1 MFPIRDINPSRTTPV
16 LTWALIA
23 ANVLVFFL
31 LQPKAERDANEFAYK
46 WAAVACEVTTG
57 DVLDR
62 TEVDPSFQIERPCQE
77 QPLGDP
83 LYPDKSIALSV
94 LFSMFFHGGLMHLF
108 GNMLFLFIFG
118 NNVEDAFG
126 KLGYLA
132 MYLASGV
139 VATLGFVWFQ
149 PNSTV
154 PLVGASG
161 AIAGVIGAYVVLYPA
176 AKILT
181 VFALMFI
188 PVPAIVYVGIW
199 FISQFLIAGSETSV
213 AWQAHVAGFLFGL
226 ALAMLLRIPLLRR
239 VQAHRVTQFPA
250 LP

>member
-1 MFPIRDINPSRTTPV
+1 L
-16 LTWALIA
+16 LTWGLIA

-31 LQPKAERDANEFAYK
+31 LQPKQESDANDFAYRY
-46 WAAVACEVTTG
+46 AAIACELTTG

-62 TEVDPSFQIERPCQE
+62 PEVDPSFQTERPCQS

-83 LYPDKSIALSV
+83 VYPDKSITLSV
-94 LFSMFFHGGLMHLF
+94 LFSMFLHGGIMHLL
-108 GNMLFLFIFG
+108 GNMLFLYIFG

-126 KLGYLA
+126 KVGYLA
-132 MYLASGV
+132 MYVASGV
-139 VATLGFVWFQ
+139 IATLGFVYLQ

-161 AIAGVIGAYVVLYPA
+161 AIAGVIGAYVVLYPT

-181 VFALMFI
+181 FFALMFI

-199 FISQFLIAGSETSV
+199 FISQFLIAGGESNV

-226 ALAMLLRIPLLRR
+226 VIALLLRVPLVRR
-239 VQAHRVTQFPA
+239 VEAYRATRFPA